1 MGLSSTQK
9 FSDLSG
15 LTARILSRLILCLSL
30 CYDRTVVKDTD
41 RGKVGSGL
49 SGINALYA
57 KLGSSLCSLEEV

>member
-9 FSDLSG
+9 FSDSSG
-15 LTARILSRLILCLSL
+15 LTCQDPIETHSL